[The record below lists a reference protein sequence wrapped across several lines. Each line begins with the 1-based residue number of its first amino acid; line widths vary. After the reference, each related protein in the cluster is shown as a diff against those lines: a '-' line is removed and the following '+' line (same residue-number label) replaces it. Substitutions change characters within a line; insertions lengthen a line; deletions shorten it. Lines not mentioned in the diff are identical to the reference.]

1 MRRLR
6 VVLSLTTAVLAAGC
20 FGGGGP
26 TPTPIL
32 PPIASFPDF
41 FAQPTSA
48 LPPPTIAVGVGT
60 VNADA
65 SGVLL
70 DVHGFTLYTF
80 DNDTPNSSTCTGDCT
95 ADFAP
100 LTVPSAQQLTLGLS
114 LTTADFSTFTRDDGT
129 TQVAYKQHPLY
140 TYAGDDNPGD
150 MLGDGIGGVWHVA
163 RRQ

>member
-1 MRRLR
+1 MRRTW
-6 VVLSLTTAVLAAGC
+6 VVLSLAAAALVGGC
-20 FGGGGP
+20 FGGASP

-41 FAQPTSA
+41 FAQPTTA
-48 LPPPTIAVGVGT
+48 LPSPSIAVGIGT

-70 DVHGFTLYTF
+70 DDQGFTLYTF
-80 DNDTPNSSTCTGDCT
+80 DNDTPDSSACTDDCT

-100 LTVPSAQQLTLGLS
+100 LTVPSAQLLTFGLGL
-114 LTTADFSTFTRDDGT
+114 TAADFSTFTRDDGT
-129 TQVAYKQHPLY
+129 TKVAYRHQPLY
-140 TYAGDDNPGD
+140 SYAGDENPGD
-150 MLGDGIGGVWHVA
+150 MLGDGIGGVRHIA